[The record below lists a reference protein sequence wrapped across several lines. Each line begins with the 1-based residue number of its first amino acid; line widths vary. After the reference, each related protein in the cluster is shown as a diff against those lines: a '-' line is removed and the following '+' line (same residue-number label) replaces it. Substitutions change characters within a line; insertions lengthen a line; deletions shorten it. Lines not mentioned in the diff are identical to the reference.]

1 MRMIKKISAIF
12 LAVVLLISIIPT
24 VNINGY
30 AEQTTGNVVRD
41 VVGEG
46 IVLLKNKNNVLPLNQ
61 DSKVAVFGKG
71 QIYTSGGYT
80 LGGGGSGTMYL
91 SYTPDGPG
99 DHLVKLANEGKLSV
113 YTPLYEAYKADANY
127 TPTAQMYDDASV
139 SADTAIMY
147 ISRSASEGSDISATS
162 WYLNWKEEEILKEI
176 SAHFENVIVFIN
188 APSMMSTDW
197 SLDGNEYGIDVDS
210 LLLMHLPGEYG
221 LQGMTDVLF
230 GDVNPSGK
238 LVDTYAKDLYD
249 YPSTESYSE
258 DPIITK
264 YTEDIFVGYR
274 YFETFAKDKVAYEFG
289 FGMSYTDFEITTD
302 SVTNDSEKIT
312 VKATVKNTGNIAGKE
327 TVQLYFSSPQKGTGD
342 AVLSKAAIELAGYKK
357 TELLAPGQSQTV
369 EISLNINDMASFD
382 DLGITGNKSC
392 YVLEAGEYSFYLG
405 NSVRNNTKIGSHM
418 VDSLIVTEQLSQN
431 TDTTLDKRLE
441 ADGSYS
447 DPSVPLLSENQYY
460 IYGNKVTT
468 MEGEVFHPSYSFA
481 ATKENFGTKAKFYDG
496 VTWHTMSEGVSVGNL
511 QTRVGQHLT
520 YSLYVGEKGKYN
532 LGFIL
537 SNGQL
542 TTSNE
547 DVLGLSVSYDNG
559 STWKSV
565 EGFAL
570 DSKATGSYKSVT
582 GNQWFNFTY
591 SSADFQNKQYSV
603 NLEKGHVLLRFTVL
617 DGAKSSNTNIEKF
630 FFIPENVSFGI
641 VDACKIY
648 GAEVSFK
655 TIISPNSETWLEG
668 EDYTSAS
675 GCAAE
680 AFSSGK
686 GFLYNG
692 QEYKSVGAGTVIGR
706 FQYNLG
712 NYVTYQ
718 VYAENAGAYNL
729 GLIMGNGSEAEYD
742 VNDALKISVS
752 TDGGTTYT
760 EQTPAID
767 SPNTANAGTGY
778 RWWNMQYCD
787 EDFDGNKYAVNL
799 AQGINIIKIES
810 TENALTD
817 GAGCVNIDKMVFYP
831 EGYEF
836 TEYDAFDYYK
846 IDYID
851 SYISSDKV
859 TWFEGESATA
869 KGNSVNT
876 ENFADGKGFLY
887 DGSSYVSIGA
897 GTVLGN
903 FDKKTDGYAQY
914 TFHVKEAKKYD
925 VAFIVARGANL
936 DDTNGNDVL
945 TISYSSDGGTT
956 WTEAPVK
963 VDVEYTKNAG
973 TGAFW
978 WNFRFNDADYA
989 GNRYTVELPKGEI
1002 LLRFTNTANAISC
1015 GGPNIDKFALIPDGV
1030 SLDQEM
1036 VNIYYGISTR
1046 DMVTSDKPYWV
1057 EAENHSGISGL
1068 KTEKFALGSAFMYDP
1083 AGLKELPAGMSL
1095 GNFNAAVG
1103 NYVDYK
1109 LYFEEAGT
1117 YRLIFA
1123 AGNGTSANSNA
1134 NVEDVFSITT
1144 SSDGGESFS
1153 EPIYFDSINTR
1164 LLHSKRWFNF
1174 RYHGEDFQGN
1184 QYLITVP
1191 KGEVTLRF
1199 TSAENAVPNTQGSV
1213 NMDKFAIIPATVSF
1227 TEDDALTYY
1236 DEFIKNENKLEIDFD
1251 ADNYVGIT
1259 YADILSGEHTWNEL
1273 IAQMSYG
1280 ELIDLTGGHYGSW
1293 SSGWTGMIGF
1303 SSDDTAHKY
1312 GIYSADTF
1320 DGPAGIRTKNANK
1333 TWIPN
1338 AVLQASTW
1346 NPDLLYK
1353 LGLLVAD
1360 EALEIGADMW
1370 LAPGMNIHRSPL
1382 GGRNFEYYSEDPFIT
1397 GTMAAGITNAVQSKG
1412 VAITIKHVVGNE
1424 RELNRKEQNSLMSER
1439 ALREIYLEGFR
1450 IVIEEANPWCMMTS
1464 YNKVNN
1470 VYTSA
1475 DKKLIKGIIRG
1486 EWGYKGLIMS
1496 DWDEWAAHL
1505 DQVLAGNNA
1514 KMVSLDKAALQ
1525 NAVIMRELTREQLEE
1540 NAYYILSNIAKMPD
1554 TALYPSR
1561 ITTLSLGKST
1571 VDMHY
1576 YVRRQMFTRFVY
1588 EDGNYLAP
1596 GQYRG
1601 TFYEY
1606 KVDAPVAG
1614 EYQLDLSYVST
1625 ADLEYSCDF
1634 YVNDTLVSG
1643 LNTAVT
1649 ADGNCVT
1656 VGKITLP
1663 KGVSTIRLVQTSSTT
1678 IHYDSF
1684 SLTSLVEVKEGDV
1697 TLDDTVDVRDLVYT
1711 NNIVCGITDKTDMA
1725 DLNKDGVIDYKDNE
1739 RIRVIIISSTINQ

>member
-1 MRMIKKISAIF
+1 MRITKRISAVI
-12 LAVVLLISIIPT
+12 LAVLLIASSIPFFG
-24 VNINGY
+24 VASAAEQY
-30 AEQTTGNVVRD
+30 AEQTSGNVVRD
-41 VVGEG
+41 VIGEG
-46 IVLLKNKNNVLPLNQ
+46 IVLLKNNNDVLPLNS

-71 QIYTSGGYT
+71 QLYTSGGYT

-113 YTPLYEAYKADANY
+113 YTPLYEAYKADADY
-127 TPTAQMYDDASV
+127 TPTAQMYDDASAA
-139 SADTAIMY
+139 ADTAIMY
-147 ISRSASEGSDISATS
+147 ISRSASEGSDVSASS
-162 WYLNWKEEEILKEI
+162 WYLNGKEEEILKEI
-176 SAHFENVIVFIN
+176 SAHFENVVVFIN

-249 YPSTESYSE
+249 YPSTKSYSD

-264 YTEDIFVGYR
+264 YTEDIYVGYR
-274 YFETFAKDKVAYEFG
+274 YFETFAKDRVVYEFG
-289 FGMSYTDFEITTD
+289 FGMSYTTFDITTD
-302 SVTNDSEKIT
+302 SVENDGQKIT
-312 VKATVKNTGNIAGKE
+312 VKATIKNTGDVAGKE
-327 TVQLYFSSPQKGTGD
+327 TVQLYFSAPQKGTGS

-369 EISLNINDMASFD
+369 EISFNIADMASFD
-382 DLGITGNKSC
+382 DLGVTGNKSC

-405 NSVRNNTKIGSHM
+405 NSVRNNTKIGSHT
-418 VDSLIVTEQLSQN
+418 VDSLTVTQQLSQN
-431 TDTTLDKRLE
+431 TDTTLDERLE

-447 DPSVPLLSENQYY
+447 DPSVPLLPENQYY

-468 MEGEVFHPSYSFA
+468 MEGEAFHPSYSFA
-481 ATKENFGTKAKFYDG
+481 ATKENFGTKAYLYDG
-496 VTWHTMSEGVSVGNL
+496 LSWHKMSEGVSVGNL

-520 YSLYVGEKGKYN
+520 YSLYVGKKGKYN
-532 LGFIL
+532 LGFVT

-547 DVLGLSVSYDNG
+547 DTLALSVSYDGG

-565 EGFAL
+565 EGFAF
-570 DSKATGSYKSVT
+570 DSKATGSYNSVT

-591 SSADFQNKQYSV
+591 SSSDFQNKKYSV
-603 NLEKGHVLLRFTVL
+603 NLEEGNVLLRFTVL
-617 DGAKSSNTNIEKF
+617 EGAKNSNTNIEKF

-641 VDACKIY
+641 VDACKTY

-655 TIISPNSETWLEG
+655 TLVAPNSETWLES
-668 EDYTSAS
+668 EDYTTISGSAT
-675 GCAAE
+675 E
-680 AFSSGK
+680 AFESGK

-692 QEYKSVGAGTVIGR
+692 QEYKAIGAGTVVGY
-706 FQYNLG
+706 FQSAAG
-712 NYVTYQ
+712 CYVSYQ
-718 VYAENAGAYNL
+718 VYAEQAGKYNL
-729 GLIMGNGSEAEYD
+729 GFVMGNGSEADYD

-767 SPNTANAGTGY
+767 SRNTANADTGY
-778 RWWNMQYCD
+778 RWWNMQYC
-787 EDFDGNKYAVNL
+787 EKDFDGNNYAVNL
-799 AQGINIIKIES
+799 TEGINIIKIES
-810 TENALTD
+810 TANAVTD
-817 GAGCVNIDKMVFYP
+817 GAGCVNLDKMVIYP
-831 EGYEF
+831 EGYGF

-851 SYISSDKV
+851 SYISTDKV

-869 KGNSVNT
+869 KGNSVGT
-876 ENFADGKGFLY
+876 ENFADGKGFLF
-887 DGSSYVSIGA
+887 DGSSYVNIGA
-897 GTVLGN
+897 GTVVGN
-903 FDKKTDGYAQY
+903 FDKKTDGYCQY

-925 VAFIVARGANL
+925 IAFIVARGANL
-936 DDTNGNDVL
+936 DSTNGEDVL
-945 TISYSSDGGTT
+945 TISYSSDGGKI

-963 VDVEYTKNAG
+963 VDVKYTKDVG
-973 TGAFW
+973 TGDFW

-989 GNRYTVELPKGEI
+989 GNRYTVELPKGEVI
-1002 LLRFTNTANAISC
+1002 LRFTNTANAISC
-1015 GGPNIDKFALIPDGV
+1015 GGPNIDKFALIPEGAT
-1030 SLDQEM
+1030 LDQEM

-1057 EAENHSGISGL
+1057 EAENHSGINGL
-1068 KTEKFALGSAFMYDP
+1068 KTETFTAGSAFMYDP
-1083 AGLKELPAGMSL
+1083 SGLVELPVGMSL

-1109 LYFEEAGT
+1109 LYFEKAGT

-1123 AGNGTSANSNA
+1123 AGNGTGANGNA
-1134 NVEDVFSITT
+1134 NVEDVFGITV

-1164 LLHSKRWFNF
+1164 ALHSQRWFNF

-1213 NMDKFAIIPATVSF
+1213 NMDKFAIIPQAVSF
-1227 TEDDALTYY
+1227 TEDDALSYY
-1236 DEFIKNENKLEIDFD
+1236 DEFIKNENKLEIDFE

-1259 YADILSGEHTWNEL
+1259 YADILSGKHTWDEL
-1273 IAQMSYG
+1273 IAQMSYS

-1320 DGPAGIRTKNANK
+1320 DGPAGIRTQNANK

-1382 GGRNFEYYSEDPFIT
+1382 GGRNFEYYSEDPLIT

-1412 VAITIKHVVGNE
+1412 VAITIKHVVCNE
-1424 RELNRKEQNSLMSER
+1424 RELNRKEQDSRISER

-1464 YNKVNN
+1464 YNKVNG

-1475 DKKLIKGIIRG
+1475 DEKLIKGIIRG
-1486 EWGYKGLIMS
+1486 EWGYEGLIMS
-1496 DWDEWAAHL
+1496 DWDEWALHL
-1505 DQVLAGNNA
+1505 DQVLAGNNT
-1514 KMVSLDKAALQ
+1514 KMISLDKTALQ

-1554 TALYPSR
+1554 TALYPNR
-1561 ITTLSLGKST
+1561 ITRLSSGKNT

-1576 YVRRQMFTRFVY
+1576 YVRHQMFTRFIY
-1588 EDGNYLAP
+1588 ENGNYLAP
-1596 GQYRG
+1596 GAYRG

-1606 KVDAPVAG
+1606 KVEAPKAG
-1614 EYQLDLSYVST
+1614 EYQLDLSYVAS
-1625 ADLEYSCDF
+1625 ADLASSCDF
-1634 YVNDTLVSG
+1634 YLNDTLVTG

-1649 ADGNCVT
+1649 AEGNTVT
-1656 VGKITLP
+1656 VGTITLP
-1663 KGVSTIRLVQTSSTT
+1663 EGVSTIRLVQTSSTT
-1678 IHYDSF
+1678 IYYDSF
-1684 SLTSLVEVKEGDV
+1684 ALTPINQGIEGDV
-1697 TLDDTVDVRDLVYT
+1697 NSDDIVDICDLVYV
-1711 NNIVCGITDKTDMA
+1711 NNIVNDLAEAVDAA
-1725 DLNKDGVIDYKDNE
+1725 DVNGDAVVDQKDID
-1739 RIRVIIISSTINQ
+1739 RVRAIILQ